1 MKELSIE
8 EKARRYDEAIERLE
22 DIKTGKCPKTF
33 IFTKGLFDYIFPEPK
48 ESEDEK
54 IRKSLMQNLKERFG
68 TKGNMGEGL
77 DMPDVLAWLEKQGEQ
92 KPQGKTALEA
102 INEEKV
108 DNANKVE
115 PRQEEFTDFE
125 RTLADICIGWIG
137 EEPGWE
143 QYIKD
148 NADVLLKNAIK
159 MFNSVQDADFEQE
172 PAEDPV
178 WYDNM
183 DDLIA
188 DGMIDEIQKSNL
200 PKGSKHN
207 RIYWI
212 NKHRAQPKQEWN
224 KEDEE
229 RIKNIIS
236 VLDVQVCWDGATGKK
251 RNPYQKE
258 IDWLKSLRPQNTCKP
273 FPKIPPVAIVE
284 KHDPA
289 WVFEQLSKHT
299 DMLIQREMDRLCVP
313 LRTIYIGASGN
324 IMLTRFKKNIKKGK
338 RNE

>member
-1 MKELSIE
+1 MTQE
-8 EKARRYDEAIERLE
+8 EKAKAYDEVLKKARMFYKDEHVDNEVNSLLE
-22 DIKTGKCPKTF
+22 V
-33 IFTKGLFDYIFPEPK
+33 LFPEFK
-48 ESEDEK
+48 ESEDEHY
-54 IRKSLMQNLKERFG
+54 RKWILEYLYC
-68 TKGNMGEGL
+68 GL
-77 DMPDVLAWLEKQGEQ
+77 RRSDEQFKDQYKAAISWFEKQCEQ
-92 KPQGKTALEA
+92 KPQGKSALEA

-115 PRQEEFTDFE
+115 SRQEEFTDFE

-148 NADVLLKNAIK
+148 NADVLLKNAIN

-224 KEDEE
+224 KDDEE

-251 RNPYQKE
+251 GNPYQKE
-258 IDWLKSLRPQNTCKP
+258 IDWLKSLRPQSTWKP
-273 FPKIPPVAIVE
+273 S
-284 KHDPA
+284 D
-289 WVFEQLSKHT
+289 EQMITLEYYMHT
-299 DMLIQREMDRLCVP
+299 LVCNEHKEILFGLYSDL
-313 LRTIYIGASGN
+313 
-324 IMLTRFKKNIKKGK
+324 KKLKG
-338 RNE
+338 

>member
-1 MKELSIE
+1 MTQE
-8 EKARRYDEAIERLE
+8 EKAKAYDEVLKKARMFYKDEHVDNEVNSLLE
-22 DIKTGKCPKTF
+22 V
-33 IFTKGLFDYIFPEPK
+33 LFPEFK
-48 ESEDEK
+48 ESEDEHY
-54 IRKSLMQNLKERFG
+54 RKWILEYLYC
-68 TKGNMGEGL
+68 GL
-77 DMPDVLAWLEKQGEQ
+77 RRSDEQFKDQYKAAISWFEKQCEQ
-92 KPQGKTALEA
+92 KPQGKSALEA

-115 PRQEEFTDFE
+115 SRQEEFTDFE

-148 NADVLLKNAIK
+148 NADVLLKNAIN

-224 KEDEE
+224 KDDEE

-251 RNPYQKE
+251 GNPYQKE
-258 IDWLKSLRPQNTCKP
+258 IDWLKSLRPQSTWKP
-273 FPKIPPVAIVE
+273 SDKQMRTLE
-284 KHDPA
+284 HYM
-289 WVFEQLSKHT
+289 HT
-299 DMLIQREMDRLCVP
+299 LVCNEHKEILFGLYTDL
-313 LRTIYIGASGN
+313 
-324 IMLTRFKKNIKKGK
+324 KKLK
-338 RNE
+338 

>member
-1 MKELSIE
+1 MTQE
-8 EKARRYDEAIERLE
+8 EKAKAYDEVLKKARMFYKDEHVDNEVNSLLE
-22 DIKTGKCPKTF
+22 V
-33 IFTKGLFDYIFPEPK
+33 LFPEFK
-48 ESEDEK
+48 ESEDEHY
-54 IRKSLMQNLKERFG
+54 RKWILEYLYC
-68 TKGNMGEGL
+68 GL
-77 DMPDVLAWLEKQGEQ
+77 RRSDEQFKDQYKAAISWFEKQCEQ
-92 KPQGKTALEA
+92 KPQGKSALEA

-115 PRQEEFTDFE
+115 SRQEEFTDFE

-148 NADVLLKNAIK
+148 NADVLLKNAIN

-224 KEDEE
+224 KDDEE

-251 RNPYQKE
+251 GNPYQKE
-258 IDWLKSLRPQNTCKP
+258 IDWLKSLRPQSTWKP
-273 FPKIPPVAIVE
+273 S
-284 KHDPA
+284 D
-289 WVFEQLSKHT
+289 EQMITLEYYMHT
-299 DMLIQREMDRLCVP
+299 LVCNEHKEILFGLYTDL
-313 LRTIYIGASGN
+313 
-324 IMLTRFKKNIKKGK
+324 KKLK
-338 RNE
+338 